1 MRRSLIA
8 LAGFALLAAT
18 VAASAFGTANA
29 PEARAQRRLALP
41 ASVVDIQRPVSTA
54 SFATLDYGK
63 HKTGQTSWRVVQGTG
78 NCCENYLT
86 VTKAGRLLDF
96 GGTYVNYTDDRG
108 LHWKQVQPATPLVNG
123 EGTLDLAPNGDVIAI
138 GWDPYSGDHL
148 QAFKYE
154 AFSGKWW
161 WTEQPLHTP
170 FYDRE
175 WVTVVPGPFSIDGA
189 TYPYVS
195 FLKGGYPSKELWLY
209 STDGLTYD
217 NASLKFVD
225 DTQNGTKAGA
235 LPTAKLATADWTQ
248 GNTNAGLAALG
259 AGGALA
265 APDEVSDWS
274 LLDPATLTWSGYQ
287 FPGNVSPRGL
297 YQVDSAGRVHNVV
310 PAGDGFD
317 YRLSADGGKT
327 WKSLHVALPDRYS
340 IDQIDFRA
348 NKAAGVAAVVI
359 HAPNEDTGNDQDW
372 VWKFSISGTSPV
384 LQRRYTVGLGDAGS
398 AAGVGNDV
406 RMDFETIGIFGDGRV
421 AISFLDSTTQY
432 PSPTTGQMQQ
442 RPAIAIEQDSKF

>member
-8 LAGFALLAAT
+8 LAILAAL
-18 VAASAFGTANA
+18 AAGIGTRTAA
-29 PEARAQRRLALP
+29 GTRALALP

-54 SFATLDYGK
+54 SYSTTDYGR
-63 HKTGQTSWRVVQGTG
+63 HKTGTTTWRIVQGTG

-86 VTKAGRLLDF
+86 ATRAGRLLDF
-96 GGTYVNYTDDRG
+96 GGSYINFTDDRG

-123 EGTLDLAPNGDVIAI
+123 EGTIDLAPNGDVIAI

-175 WVTVVPGPFSIDGA
+175 WVTVLSGPFSIDGA
-189 TYPYVS
+189 TYPYIS
-195 FLKGGYPSKELWLY
+195 FLKGGYPAKEDWLY
-209 STDGLTYD
+209 STDGLTYT
-217 NASLKFVD
+217 NASSKFVD
-225 DTQNGTKAGA
+225 DTLNGMKSEP
-235 LPTAKLATADWTQ
+235 LPTAKVPTADWTQ

-265 APDEVSDWS
+265 APDELGGWS
-274 LLDPATLTWSGYQ
+274 LLDPGSLTWWGYQ
-287 FPGNVSPRGL
+287 FTGNIDPQGL
-297 YQVDSAGRVHNVV
+297 FQVDSAGRVHNVV
-310 PAGDGFD
+310 PTGTGFD
-317 YRLSADGGKT
+317 YRLSSDGGQT
-327 WKSLHVALPDRYS
+327 WKSVHVALPAKYS

-348 NKAAGVAAVVI
+348 NRTAGVGAVVI
-359 HAPNEDTGNDQDW
+359 HGLNSDTGNDQDW
-372 VWKFSISGTSPV
+372 VWKFSIAGSAAV

-398 AAGVGNDV
+398 AAGVGNSV
-406 RMDFETIGIFGDGRV
+406 RMDFQTLAIFADGRV
-421 AISFLDSTTQY
+421 AVSFLDSTTHY
-432 PSPTTGQMQQ
+432 PSPTTGQEQQ
-442 RPAIAIEQDSKF
+442 RPALAIEQDSKF